1 MASELRQRR
10 RSQVAKAVVCKTII
24 HQFDS
29 DRRLHAYN
37 GLQAHACNPFFFVL
51 LKIHIN
57 LQKGSSLSKTSP
69 QHVEMSV

>member
-37 GLQAHACNPFFFVL
+37 GLQAHACNPFFFCTSENPHQSA
-51 LKIHIN
+51 KGFIAIQN
-57 LQKGSSLSKTSP
+57 LTSTC
-69 QHVEMSV
+69 